1 MSRYTSSP
9 LGIIDHINRV
19 GGRGFEYDQG
29 NKDSLFT
36 SHRDGTNKHTL
47 NANSKGVNP
56 VLGSSPHSSQI
67 YDISTINILTQLSSN
82 PATRL
87 SPVDFAYLK
96 DLGVYPNN
104 RLIIARRFGKPVV
117 DDIYSLDLKSFP
129 ISTVIGWVPEGSDFI
144 KLNVSEVWTDAEVSF
159 KTLLNDLGNDFGFK
173 LGGGLGNILEGAVN
187 AVPMPGATLLLQR
200 KIMESLGIIEK
211 NEAAVIPQGDPNLIK
226 EAKVRSLIK
235 EDAKGSGLKGT
246 ISITLTTTYE
256 QKFIGKADPTVVFMD
271 ILNNVLNMGT
281 SNATFYLG
289 KQVDAKEK
297 LVKWYKE
304 FSKDPINKI
313 KEFIKSLVKE
323 LKGQVEKLGK
333 AISGEASETKEKGP
347 TAILDSILSL
357 VTAGTNSVAKYI
369 ETFIVAKY
377 KIQFMGIVSA
387 LTGAASTPWHVTV
400 GNPLRPTFCSG
411 DMLCSSV
418 TVDFGPQLSFNDLP
432 TYITVK
438 VTLTSARNLGLQE
451 IFSKFNT
458 GSIRTTNGEYLV
470 SNTKSFWT
478 DSTDPGST
486 QSVDPVSSAEST
498 GDVVNTTNVP
508 DISDVE
514 TKVVDPLE
522 GANVLPE
529 VTITPDNLESQV
541 NTDPNSD
548 DSPILVAGSD
558 DESQKLREDNQIETK
573 GEIDGFVDQK
583 EDISD
588 SPNDGV
594 DAEVIEVKKWIPEKV
609 RNSGG
614 YNKTGL
620 KVNWEVRNDYTPG
633 WYEVFVDGEEYASY
647 PDIDSA
653 SEAAREKAG
662 ILFEER
668 GGFKVQKEIDVK
680 SLPFFL
686 QNEEFG

>member
-9 LGIIDHINRV
+9 LGIIDNV
-19 GGRGFEYDQG
+19 NGFEYGQG
-29 NKDSLFT
+29 NKESIFT
-36 SHRDGTNKHTL
+36 SYRDGVNKHTL
-47 NANSKGVNP
+47 NANNKGANP
-56 VLGSSPHSSQI
+56 VLGSTPHSSEI
-67 YDISTINILTQLSSN
+67 YDISTSNIIRQLESN
-82 PATRL
+82 PATKL
-87 SPVDFAYLK
+87 SYADFAYLK
-96 DLGVYPNN
+96 ELGVYPNN

-117 DDIYSLDLKSFP
+117 DDIYSLDLESSP

-159 KTLLNDLGNDFGFK
+159 KTLLNELGNDFGMTGQFK
-173 LGGGLGNILEGAVN
+173 IGDILERAVN
-187 AVPMPGATLLLQR
+187 AVPMSGATQLLQR

-235 EDAKGSGLKGT
+235 EDSRGSGLKGT

-289 KQVDAKEK
+289 KQQDAKEK
-297 LVKWYKE
+297 LVTFYKE
-304 FSKDPINKI
+304 YSKDPIGKI
-313 KEFIKSLVKE
+313 KNFITSIIEGLKE
-323 LKGQVEKLGK
+323 QIENLSD
-333 AISGEASETKEKGP
+333 AINNASKNSGNGP
-347 TAILDSILSL
+347 TTILTDILSL
-357 VTAGTNSVAKYI
+357 VSSGIDAAKGYV
-369 ETFIVAKY
+369 ESFIVAKY

-411 DMLCSSV
+411 DMLCSGV
-418 TVDFGPQLSFNDLP
+418 AVDLGPQLSFNDLP
-432 TYITVK
+432 TYIKVT

-458 GSIRTTNGEYLV
+458 GSIRTVNGDYLV
-470 SNTKSFWT
+470 SSTETFWS

-486 QSVDPVSSAEST
+486 QSVDPVSSSEST

-508 DISDVE
+508 DVDNLE

-522 GANVLPE
+522 VANVLPE
-529 VTITPDNLESQV
+529 VTVTPGNLESQV

-588 SPNDGV
+588 SPNDGL
-594 DAEVIEVKKWIPEKV
+594 DTQVINYDDVIPIVKEDKSKYKYRVI
-609 RNSGG
+609 NSGVDRYVQVSDG
-614 YNKTGL
+614 GGNIIFNGQPSTTKSDNELIQEAKNKL
-620 KVNWEVRNDYTPG
+620 N
-633 WYEVFVDGEEYASY
+633 
-647 PDIDSA
+647 
-653 SEAAREKAG
+653 
-662 ILFEER
+662 
-668 GGFKVQKEIDVK
+668 
-680 SLPFFL
+680 
-686 QNEEFG
+686 